1 MDFLNFYELSVID
14 MEFIEIFFKFFNT
27 FFATV
32 IFTWFVRK
40 VLRDADLTD
49 NPIVSEHRHKAG
61 TPTMG
66 GIAFL
71 FTILLIVSLYYRNL
85 DILII
90 SLIML
95 TGGVM
100 GLLDDLLG
108 LRVKEYQKVVK
119 NVSDSVVPIGLLDLG
134 VGEEARITTEKAKE
148 QVGALVDEG
157 KLELVA
163 EIPIKY
169 EPGEWTKIIVQL
181 LPGLFLALTGTVT
194 SLGGFELGILAF
206 PVIMIGVLG
215 SINAVNLIDG
225 MDGLAAGI
233 IAIASAG
240 CCVYGIMFGNPS
252 TLYPFGLLATICLG
266 FLVFNKYPASI
277 FMGDTGSF
285 VLGTGY
291 AAAVLLTD
299 IPYYGVL
306 ALAVPILS
314 TIISLMHRAHII
326 TLPVEPLHHT
336 LNYKGI
342 SEVKIVLSYWL
353 LTFIA
358 CAIGILAKL
367 YIFS

>member
-1 MDFLNFYELSVID
+1 MNMDSTSLVIKFLI
-14 MEFIEIFFKFFNT
+14 T

-40 VLRDADLTD
+40 TLRDADLTD

-71 FTILLIVSLYYRNL
+71 FTVLFILSLFYKNT
-85 DILII
+85 DILIL
-90 SLIML
+90 SFIML

-119 NVSDSVVPIGLLDLG
+119 NISDSVVPIGLLDLG
-134 VGEEARITTEKAKE
+134 AGEEARITTDKAKE
-148 QVGALVDEG
+148 QVGGLVEEG
-157 KLELVA
+157 KLEVVA

-169 EPGEWTKIIVQL
+169 EPGEGVKILVQL
-181 LPGLFLALTGTVT
+181 LPGLFLALTGAVT
-194 SLGGFELGILAF
+194 TCGGFNLGLLAF
-206 PVIMIGVLG
+206 PVLIIGVLG
-215 SINAVNLIDG
+215 AINAVNLIDG

-233 IAIASAG
+233 IAIASFA
-240 CCVYGIMFGNPS
+240 CCLYGYMFGNLS
-252 TLYPFGLLATICLG
+252 ALYPFGLLGAICLG

-285 VLGTGY
+285 ALGTGY
-291 AAAVLLTD
+291 AAAVFLTD
-299 IPYYGVL
+299 MPYFGVL
-306 ALAVPILS
+306 ALAVPIVS

-336 LNYKGI
+336 LNYRGI
-342 SEVKIVLSYWL
+342 SEIKIVLSYWL
-353 LTFIA
+353 LTLIV
-358 CAIGILAKL
+358 CIIGILGKL
-367 YIFS
+367 FLFS

>member
-215 SINAVNLIDG
+215 SINVL
-225 MDGLAAGI
+225 
-233 IAIASAG
+233 
-240 CCVYGIMFGNPS
+240 
-252 TLYPFGLLATICLG
+252 CLWNHVWKS
-266 FLVFNKYPASI
+266 FYIVSI
-277 FMGDTGSF
+277 W
-285 VLGTGY
+285 
-291 AAAVLLTD
+291 
-299 IPYYGVL
+299 
-306 ALAVPILS
+306 
-314 TIISLMHRAHII
+314 IISY
-326 TLPVEPLHHT
+326 
-336 LNYKGI
+336 N
-342 SEVKIVLSYWL
+342 LSW
-353 LTFIA
+353 
-358 CAIGILAKL
+358 
-367 YIFS
+367 IFSI

>member
-1 MDFLNFYELSVID
+1 MMELIDIVI
-14 MEFIEIFFKFFNT
+14 KFFII

-71 FTILLIVSLYYRNL
+71 FTILLALSLYFRNN

-90 SLIML
+90 SFIML

-119 NVSDSVVPIGLLDLG
+119 NVSDSIVPIGLLDLG
-134 VGEEARITTEKAKE
+134 VGEEARITTDKAKE
-148 QVGALVDEG
+148 QVGKLVEEG
-157 KLELVA
+157 KLEVVA

-169 EPGEWTKIIVQL
+169 EPSEEVKIIVQL
-181 LPGLFLALTGTVT
+181 IPGLFLGFTGVVT
-194 SLGGFELGILAF
+194 SCGGFELGILAY
-206 PVIMIGVLG
+206 PVLMIGVLG
-215 SINAVNLIDG
+215 AINAVNLIDG

-233 IAIASAG
+233 VAIASFA
-240 CCVYGIMFGNPS
+240 CCVYGLLFRNPS
-252 TLYPFGLLATICLG
+252 ALYPFGMLGTICLG

-291 AAAVLLTD
+291 AASVFMTD
-299 IPYYGVL
+299 MPYFGVL
-306 ALAVPILS
+306 ALSVPIVS

-353 LTFIA
+353 LTFIV
-358 CAIGILAKL
+358 CALGILGRL
-367 YIFS
+367 FLFHN

>member
-1 MDFLNFYELSVID
+1 MMELIDIVI
-14 MEFIEIFFKFFNT
+14 KFFII

-71 FTILLIVSLYYRNL
+71 FTILLALSLYFRNN

-90 SLIML
+90 SFIML

-119 NVSDSVVPIGLLDLG
+119 NVSDSIVPIGLLDLG
-134 VGEEARITTEKAKE
+134 VGEEARITTDKAKE
-148 QVGALVDEG
+148 QVGKLVEEG
-157 KLELVA
+157 KLEVVA

-169 EPGEWTKIIVQL
+169 EPSEEVKIIVQL
-181 LPGLFLALTGTVT
+181 IPGLFLGFTGVVT
-194 SLGGFELGILAF
+194 SCGGFELGILAY
-206 PVIMIGVLG
+206 PVLMIGVLG
-215 SINAVNLIDG
+215 AINAVNLIDG

-233 IAIASAG
+233 IAIASFA
-240 CCVYGIMFGNPS
+240 CCVYGLLFRNPS
-252 TLYPFGLLATICLG
+252 ALYPFGMLGTICLG

-291 AAAVLLTD
+291 AASVFMTD
-299 IPYYGVL
+299 MPYSGVL
-306 ALAVPILS
+306 ALSVPIVS

-353 LTFIA
+353 LTFVV
-358 CAIGILAKL
+358 CAIGILGRL
-367 YIFS
+367 FLFHN

>member
-1 MDFLNFYELSVID
+1 MMELIDIVI
-14 MEFIEIFFKFFNT
+14 KFFII

-71 FTILLIVSLYYRNL
+71 FTILLALSLYFRNN

-90 SLIML
+90 SFIML

-119 NVSDSVVPIGLLDLG
+119 NVSDSIVPIGLLDLG
-134 VGEEARITTEKAKE
+134 VGEEARITTDKAKE
-148 QVGALVDEG
+148 QVGKLVEEG
-157 KLELVA
+157 KLEVVA

-169 EPGEWTKIIVQL
+169 EPSEEVKIIVQL
-181 LPGLFLALTGTVT
+181 IPGLFLGFTGVVT
-194 SLGGFELGILAF
+194 SCGGFELGILAY
-206 PVIMIGVLG
+206 PVLMIGVLG
-215 SINAVNLIDG
+215 AINAVNLIDG

-233 IAIASAG
+233 VAIASFA
-240 CCVYGIMFGNPS
+240 CCVYGLLFRNPS
-252 TLYPFGLLATICLG
+252 ALYPFGMLGTICLG

-291 AAAVLLTD
+291 AASVFMTD
-299 IPYYGVL
+299 MPYFGVL
-306 ALAVPILS
+306 ALSVPIVS

-353 LTFIA
+353 LTFVV
-358 CAIGILAKL
+358 CAIGILGRL
-367 YIFS
+367 FLFHN

>member
-1 MDFLNFYELSVID
+1 MLSVIN
-14 MEFIEIFFKFFNT
+14 MALKNVLLKFLIT

-40 VLRDADLTD
+40 ALRDANLTD

-71 FTILLIVSLYYRNL
+71 FTVLLILSLYYRNT
-85 DILII
+85 DVLII
-90 SLIML
+90 SFIML

-108 LRVKEYQKVVK
+108 LRVKEHQKVVK
-119 NVSDSVVPIGLLDLG
+119 NISDSVVPIGLLDLG
-134 VGEEARITTEKAKE
+134 VGEEARITTQKAKE
-148 QVGALVDEG
+148 QVGALVEEG
-157 KLELVA
+157 KLEVVA

-169 EPGEWTKIIVQL
+169 EPSEEVKIIVQL
-181 LPGLFLALTGTVT
+181 IPGLFLAFTGAVT
-194 SLGGFELGILAF
+194 TLGGFELGLLAYPIL
-206 PVIMIGVLG
+206 IIGVLG

-233 IAIASAG
+233 IAIASAF
-240 CCVYGIMFGNPS
+240 CCLYGLMFGNP
-252 TLYPFGLLATICLG
+252 LAVYPFGLLGTICLG

-299 IPYYGVL
+299 MPYFGVL
-306 ALAVPILS
+306 ALSVPIVS

-336 LNYKGI
+336 LNYKGM
-342 SEVKIVLSYWL
+342 SEIKIVLSYWL
-353 LTFIA
+353 LTFIV
-358 CAIGILAKL
+358 CVIGILGKL
-367 YIFS
+367 YLFS